1 MPIGWQV
8 LTREHHGIDTVTA
21 MRHPALAQGL
31 THRSPA
37 LEEHVLKDMQWAP
50 IEEPLVPLLG

>member
-8 LTREHHGIDTVTA
+8 LIREHHVIDTVTS

-37 LEEHVLKDMQWAP
+37 LEEHVWKDMHLAP
-50 IEEPLVPLLG
+50 TEEPLRSLLG